1 MVKNDLLNKKNCFI
15 TGATGSLGRS
25 FVKKFAQEGCN
36 LFLTGT
42 NNKKL
47 AELKEE
53 LKLITNNNIKISYES
68 GNLEIDNEVENIL
81 KKARADLGDFDI
93 LVNNAG
99 VTHFKPFTK
108 TTISDFDK
116 MFDINVRAT
125 YLLSID
131 LCRDMIKKGW
141 GRIINVGSTTAYKSL
156 RDLPLYSA
164 SKHAVLGLSKAMYQ
178 ELVDYNVKV
187 YIVNPGALKSEM
199 GKFVVENFKEDWDTF
214 IDTDEVADYVIYTI
228 KYDDTMIND
237 DIRLNRVKEKFN

>member
-1 MVKNDLLNKKNCFI
+1 MLKNDLLNKKNCFI
-15 TGATGSLGRS
+15 SGATGSLGKS

-47 AELKEE
+47 AELEEE
-53 LKLITNNNIKISYES
+53 LKLITNNNIKISYEP
-68 GNLEIDNEVENIL
+68 GNLEINDEVENIL

-93 LVNNAG
+93 LVNCAG
-99 VTHFKPFTK
+99 IVYFKPFTE
-108 TTISDFDK
+108 TSISEFDK

-125 YLLSID
+125 YLLSIN

-141 GRIINVGSTTAYKSL
+141 GRIINIGSTTAYRSL

-178 ELVDYNVKV
+178 DLVDYNVKV
-187 YIVNPGALKSEM
+187 YVVNPGALKSEM
-199 GKFVVENFKEDWDTF
+199 GKFVVENFNEDWDTF
-214 IDTDEVADYVIYTI
+214 IDPDEVAEYVIYTI
-228 KYDDTMIND
+228 KYDETMIND